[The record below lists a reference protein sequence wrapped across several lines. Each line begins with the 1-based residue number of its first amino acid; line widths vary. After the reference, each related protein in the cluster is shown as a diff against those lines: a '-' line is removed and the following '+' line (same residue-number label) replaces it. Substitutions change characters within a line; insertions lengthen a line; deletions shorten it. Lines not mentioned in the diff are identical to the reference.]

1 MFGAHSLKQEFFKT
15 AKDRFSENKAM
26 ELFFKECNKSRIIPM
41 PLFSKIK
48 ESNIL
53 SVSGQFISEGMA
65 SALGL
70 LLSDEQIRT
79 QINITEVNLDDN
91 GLKDHSFAAILEA
104 LEFHMGIKKFN
115 YSNNEL
121 GEKSLPLITKII
133 KRPRENHIEELRI
146 NGIKSLPLVQRDLLK
161 AIKNAPAIKKLRLS
175 NLKNI
180 NDRSFNKIIGIVK
193 N

>member
-1 MFGAHSLKQEFFKT
+1 
-15 AKDRFSENKAM
+15 
-26 ELFFKECNKSRIIPM
+26 M

-121 GEKSLPLITKII
+121 GEQSLPLITKII

>member
-48 ESNIL
+48 ETNIL

-79 QINITEVNLDDN
+79 
-91 GLKDHSFAAILEA
+91 
-104 LEFHMGIKKFN
+104 
-115 YSNNEL
+115 
-121 GEKSLPLITKII
+121 
-133 KRPRENHIEELRI
+133 
-146 NGIKSLPLVQRDLLK
+146 
-161 AIKNAPAIKKLRLS
+161 
-175 NLKNI
+175 
-180 NDRSFNKIIGIVK
+180 
-193 N
+193 